1 MTMSNYTIEQDEET
15 DMYHVVS
22 WTSAQAGRTGSI
34 LARFHTY
41 RSAVEYML
49 DQGLVPNKTV
59 DY

>member
-1 MTMSNYTIEQDEET
+1 MPVSQYTIELDEET

-22 WTSAQAGRTGSI
+22 WTADTVGRTGSI

-49 DQGLVPNKTV
+49 DQGLVTDK
-59 DY
+59 DEQ